1 MKSIAEIFDN
11 SKELLDSISNFMDKY
26 IGSSL
31 LRKCGITKIVDS
43 VTEKSVYEYADNPIS
58 RLIGTTI
65 KDSKFLEKC
74 VSAGQLLTDK
84 ILAGFTAASP
94 YRMFETG
101 NFFRDYKK
109 DTFYRFDLMPKA
121 NWERLQ
127 QETAAGVIRDLES
140 QTDKEHKCALIFD
153 DSLYART
160 GGKGTDLCGKVFD
173 HNDHRMRTGYRM
185 MTGGWTNSEIFLPFS
200 QILLTTRDE
209 NLMVGPDIP
218 VDRRTI
224 RGRRRAAAKEK
235 GTDTV
240 CRMVKEVKKAGIPFD
255 FVLFDTWFSNPAQ
268 LVELKSMD
276 VDTIAMIKK
285 NSTKYLWTDPETG
298 NQSRLDV
305 KEIYSRSKKRRG
317 KSRYLLS
324 VNVTVTDSEGNAVPA
339 KLVYARNRSNR
350 KDWVC
355 FVCTDTSLSEREILE
370 TYMLRWQIE
379 TYFKLTKSYL
389 KLRIECH
396 STSYDALT
404 SHMVVV
410 AIRYMILAVERFRNS
425 DSRSLEDLFYG
436 VQREIV
442 NELMDCA
449 IVLMIDTLL
458 DSIREYYNAS
468 ETQIAE
474 LVCLFI
480 SKLPENWRNRFQTPR
495 VA

>member
-11 SKELLDSISNFMDKY
+11 SKELLDSISNFIDKY

-31 LRKCGITKIVDS
+31 LRKCNITKIVDS
-43 VTEKSVYEYADNPIS
+43 VSENPAYEYADSPLS
-58 RLIGTTI
+58 RLIG
-65 KDSKFLEKC
+65 KAKESKFLEKC

-84 ILAGFTAASP
+84 ILVGFSAASP

-101 NFFRDYKK
+101 NFFRGYKK

-127 QETAAGVIRDLES
+127 LETSARVVRDLES
-140 QTDKEHKCALIFD
+140 QTDGKHKCALIFD

-173 HNDHRMRTGYRM
+173 HNDYKMRTGYRM
-185 MTGGWTNSEIFLPFS
+185 MTGGWTNGDTFIPFS
-200 QILLTTRDE
+200 QTLLTTRD
-209 NLMVGPDIP
+209 NKLMVGPDTP
-218 VDRRTI
+218 VDKRTI

-240 CRMVKEVKKAGIPFD
+240 CRMVKEAQKSGIPFQ

-268 LVELKSMD
+268 LVALKDMG

-298 NQSRLDV
+298 GQSRLDV
-305 KEIYSRSKKRRG
+305 KEIYSRNKKRRG
-317 KSRYLLS
+317 RSRYLLS
-324 VNVTVTDSEGNAVPA
+324 VHVLVTDSEGTAIPA

-355 FVCTDTSLSEREILE
+355 FVCTDTSLSEKEILE
-370 TYMLRWQIE
+370 TYLLRWKIE

-389 KLRIECH
+389 KLRTECH
-396 STSYDALT
+396 STSYDAIT
-404 SHMVVV
+404 SHMVIV
-410 AIRYMILAVERFRNS
+410 AIRYMILAVERFKNS
-425 DSRSLEDLFYG
+425 DNRSIEELFYG

-442 NELMDCA
+442 NELIDCA

-458 DSIREYYNAS
+458 ESVREYFHAS
-468 ETQIAE
+468 EAQVTE

-480 SKLPENWRNRFQTPR
+480 SKLPENWKNRFQMSKL
-495 VA
+495 A

>member
-11 SKELLDSISNFMDKY
+11 SKELLDSISNFIDKY

-31 LRKCGITKIVDS
+31 LRKCGITKVIDS
-43 VTEKSVYEYADNPIS
+43 VTEKTAFEYADNPLS
-58 RLIGTTI
+58 RLIGTV
-65 KDSKFLEKC
+65 KESKFLEKC
-74 VSAGQLLTDK
+74 VSATQLLTDK
-84 ILAGFTAASP
+84 ILVGFAAASP

-109 DTFYRFDLMPKA
+109 DTFYRFDLMPRA

-127 QETAAGVIRDLES
+127 LEAAGNVIRDMES
-140 QTDKEHKCALIFD
+140 QTDKNHTCALIFD

-160 GGKGTDLCGKVFD
+160 GGKGTDLCGRVFD
-173 HNDHRMRTGYRM
+173 HNDHKMRTGYRM
-185 MTGGWTNSEIFLPFS
+185 MTGGWTNGDVFLPFS
-200 QILLTTRDE
+200 QTLLTTRD
-209 NLMVGPDIP
+209 NSLMVGRDTP

-224 RGRRRAAAKEK
+224 RGRRRVAAKEK

-240 CRMVKEVKKAGIPFD
+240 CRMVREAKKSGIPFD

-268 LVELKSMD
+268 LVELKGME

-285 NSTKYLWTDPETG
+285 NSTKYLWTAPETG
-298 NQSRLDV
+298 ETGKLDV
-305 KEIYSRSKKRRG
+305 KEIYSRNKKRRG

-324 VNVTVTDSEGNAVPA
+324 VNVTVVDSEGTAIPA
-339 KLVYARNRSNR
+339 KLVYARNHSNR

-355 FVCTDTSLSEREILE
+355 FVCTDTSLSEKEILE
-370 TYMLRWQIE
+370 AYMLRWQIE

-389 KLRIECH
+389 KLRTECH
-396 STSYDALT
+396 STSYDAIT
-404 SHMVVV
+404 SHMVIV
-410 AIRYMILAVERFRNS
+410 AIRYMILAVERFKNS
-425 DSRSLEDLFYG
+425 DNRTIEELFYG

-468 ETQIAE
+468 ECQIAE
-474 LVCLFI
+474 LVSLFI
-480 SKLPENWRNRFQTPR
+480 SKLPENWKNRFQMPK

>member
-1 MKSIAEIFDN
+1 
-11 SKELLDSISNFMDKY
+11 
-26 IGSSL
+26 
-31 LRKCGITKIVDS
+31 
-43 VTEKSVYEYADNPIS
+43 
-58 RLIGTTI
+58 
-65 KDSKFLEKC
+65 
-74 VSAGQLLTDK
+74 
-84 ILAGFTAASP
+84 
-94 YRMFETG
+94 
-101 NFFRDYKK
+101 
-109 DTFYRFDLMPKA
+109 
-121 NWERLQ
+121 
-127 QETAAGVIRDLES
+127 
-140 QTDKEHKCALIFD
+140 
-153 DSLYART
+153 
-160 GGKGTDLCGKVFD
+160 
-173 HNDHRMRTGYRM
+173 M

-324 VNVTVTDSEGNAVPA
+324 VNVTVTDSEGNEVPA

-370 TYMLRWQIE
+370 TYMLRWQI
-379 TYFKLTKSYL
+379 
-389 KLRIECH
+389 
-396 STSYDALT
+396 
-404 SHMVVV
+404 M
-410 AIRYMILAVERFRNS
+410 
-425 DSRSLEDLFYG
+425 
-436 VQREIV
+436 
-442 NELMDCA
+442 
-449 IVLMIDTLL
+449 
-458 DSIREYYNAS
+458 
-468 ETQIAE
+468 QISA
-474 LVCLFI
+474 
-480 SKLPENWRNRFQTPR
+480 
-495 VA
+495 